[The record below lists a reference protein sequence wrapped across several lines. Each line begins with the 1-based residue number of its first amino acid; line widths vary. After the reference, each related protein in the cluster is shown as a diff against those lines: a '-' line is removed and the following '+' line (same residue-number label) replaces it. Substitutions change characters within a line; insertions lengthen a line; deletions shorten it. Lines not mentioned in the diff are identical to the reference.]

1 MARHDPDYEL
11 YEPRRSP
18 TLYTCRGCG
27 TIVHNIRIHDA
38 WHRGIDERRRQAI
51 EGDLT
56 DDQ

>member
-38 WHRGIDERRRQAI
+38 WHRGIDARRQAI
-51 EGDLT
+51 DNDLT